1 MGRAST
7 GAKSGLVAGLVWGI
21 ISAIFTAV
29 ALIALKQDIINAL
42 NSYISGNS
50 AAQQVGLTAN
60 DLYNTVLV
68 IGPVAD
74 IIVGLIV
81 GMILGAIYGWGVNK
95 IPGENYKVK
104 GVVFGIILWLISAAF
119 SAQSVGE
126 YGILYTVF
134 NLAGA
139 FVGAIVY
146 GYLLGTFYE
155 KWSKEPVQSQT
166 QVSQ

>member
-21 ISAIFTAV
+21 ISALVTAV
-29 ALIALKQDIINAL
+29 ALIALKQYIINAL

-50 AAQQVGLTAN
+50 AAQQLGLTAN
-60 DLYNTVLV
+60 ELYNTVLI
-68 IGPVAD
+68 IGPVSD
-74 IIVGLIV
+74 IIVGLIG

-95 IPGENYKVK
+95 IPGENYKIK
-104 GVVFGIILWLISAAF
+104 GVVFGIILWIIGAAF
-119 SAQSVGE
+119 SALSAGE
-126 YGILYTVF
+126 YGVLYTVF
-134 NLAGA
+134 NLAGG

-155 KWSKEPVQSQT
+155 KWSREPIQPEMQFSQ
-166 QVSQ
+166 